1 MEAACLELGNC
12 EAGEVATSAAS
23 AVATAVTETLSK
35 SAASMGLGEATAEVA
50 EAVAEVAEA
59 VVEVP
64 QVVKEAVVEL
74 AARTSLQALGNSVSH
89 VIYAVLQFLQHHVLL
104 TSLALFLL
112 SRRWRKVC
120 LCLFCVC
127 LCPVCPVCPV
137 YPAPELPC
145 KSTARA
151 HLTFRPAPSC
161 P

>member
-35 SAASMGLGEATAEVA
+35 SAASMGLGEAAAEVA
-50 EAVAEVAEA
+50 EAVA
-59 VVEVP
+59 EVP

-89 VIYAVLQFLQHHVLL
+89 VIYAVLQFLHHHVLL

-127 LCPVCPVCPV
+127 LCPVCPA

-145 KSTARA
+145 KSTA
-151 HLTFRPAPSC
+151 
-161 P
+161 